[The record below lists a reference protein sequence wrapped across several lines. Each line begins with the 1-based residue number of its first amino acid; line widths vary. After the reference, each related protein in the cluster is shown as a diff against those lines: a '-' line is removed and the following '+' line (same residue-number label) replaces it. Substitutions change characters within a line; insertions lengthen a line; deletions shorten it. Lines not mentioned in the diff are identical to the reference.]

1 MTPVFDLHGLLEAQ
15 ARANV
20 NANAYWL
27 DAEYPF
33 ARYLGAA
40 ATSGVENN
48 GWIWRRGAGKA
59 RMLKGLTGLFRPIAS
74 DYLCRA
80 RGDVAHAAGALGEAL
95 RDDEACFFDLRAY
108 VFGEMSDAEKLQL
121 MAAMG
126 MSGRIYPALFGS
138 VMRGLGLGWP
148 DLCAHMTAADVVIPA
163 FVVCEMTRE
172 VSRRARV

>member
-1 MTPVFDLHGLLEAQ
+1 MTPVLDLRGLLEAQ

-20 NANAYWL
+20 SANAYWL

-59 RMLKGLTGLFRPIAS
+59 RMLNGLMGLFRPIAS
-74 DYLCRA
+74 DCICRT
-80 RGDVAHAAGALGEAL
+80 RGDVMCAAEALEEAL

-108 VFGEMSDAEKLQL
+108 VFSEMSDAEKLQL

-126 MSGRIYPALFGS
+126 MTGRIYPALFGS
-138 VMRGLGLGWP
+138 VMRGLGLGWS
-148 DLCAHMTAADVVIPA
+148 DVSAHLIAPGGAIPA
-163 FVVCEMTRE
+163 FVVCGIARE
-172 VSRRARV
+172 ASREAVV

>member
-1 MTPVFDLHGLLEAQ
+1 MTSVLDLHGLLEAQ

-20 NANAYWL
+20 SANAYWL

-40 ATSGVENN
+40 ATSGVESN

-59 RMLKGLTGLFRPIAS
+59 RMLKGLMGLFRPIAS
-74 DYLCRA
+74 EYLCRA
-80 RGDVAHAAGALGEAL
+80 RGDAVCAAGALEDAL

-108 VFGEMSDAEKLQL
+108 VFTEMSDAEKLQL

-138 VMRGLGLGWP
+138 IMRSLGLGWS
-148 DLCAHMTAADVVIPA
+148 DVAAHMTASDRVIPA
-163 FVVCEMTRE
+163 FVVCEIARE
-172 VSRRARV
+172 SSRRLRP

>member
-1 MTPVFDLHGLLEAQ
+1 MTSVLDLRGLIEAQ
-15 ARANV
+15 ARANA

-59 RMLKGLTGLFRPIAS
+59 RMLKGLMGLFRPIAS
-74 DYLCRA
+74 DCLCRA
-80 RGDVAHAAGALGEAL
+80 RGDVAHAAGALEEAL

-108 VFGEMSDAEKLQL
+108 VFGEMGDAEKLQL

-138 VMRGLGLGWP
+138 VMRGLGLGW
-148 DLCAHMTAADVVIPA
+148 ADVSAQLISPGGAIPA
-163 FVVCEMTRE
+163 FVVCGIARE
-172 VSRRARV
+172 SSREAIV